1 MITPL
6 TPAEVIA
13 AIGRTAR
20 DAARSA
26 APLGEFERGQL
37 MSAYSGSRHLA
48 VELESFGPEVERFCA
63 RVATAIEASE
73 LAEARP
79 AAAALRE
86 TADPRRAGEVVC
98 GLLNLLH
105 AHPAPAA
112 AGLRGEV
119 HTSLRELCDRE
130 VDLLADAIERR

>member
-20 DAARSA
+20 DAARGD
-26 APLGEFERGQL
+26 APLSEFERAQL

-48 VELESFGPEVERFCA
+48 VELESFGPEVERFCT
-63 RVATAIEASE
+63 RVATAIDASE

-98 GLLNLLH
+98 GLLNLLR
-105 AHPAPAA
+105 AHPSPAA
-112 AGLRGEV
+112 VGLRADV
-119 HTSLRELCDRE
+119 RTSLRELCDRE